1 VRSSSYLRADKV
13 LKLGRGFAAVMEG
26 YGRVIAEEAKQQRQG
41 INFDEQHAAAEMKWF
56 VNRTWLKELH
66 NLRSKLIHGDNLFSR
81 TWGWRIGE
89 HLLMASFVFPLATKL
104 LLAATHL
111 YELTQDDRAALL
123 AIDNL
128 LAAPRWGHTANE
140 DEEEDG
146 PTPWDRILF
155 DSRLDV
161 TLDARF

>member
-1 VRSSSYLRADKV
+1 
-13 LKLGRGFAAVMEG
+13 MEG

-81 TWGWRIGE
+81 TWGW
-89 HLLMASFVFPLATKL
+89 
-104 LLAATHL
+104 
-111 YELTQDDRAALL
+111 
-123 AIDNL
+123 
-128 LAAPRWGHTANE
+128 GHTANE

-161 TLDARF
+161 TLGARF